1 MMYGELPHRTE
12 TQINTSIRPMVRVH
26 RDECVYV
33 VHDIDITSC
42 FSGARGST
50 DLSFERM
57 VIGSSP
63 ELTWGKDN
71 TGYKD
76 DSLVEAK
83 VERNKITFQHPRRT
97 PVEVKRTLSN
107 TISKGQSLL
116 ATALTAAASAS
127 T

>member
-1 MMYGELPHRTE
+1 MENCRIVLKHKS
-12 TQINTSIRPMVRVH
+12 TQVSDQWFLLSM

-63 ELTWGKDN
+63 ELTWGKDE
-71 TGYKD
+71 TGFKD
-76 DSLVEAK
+76 DSLVESK
-83 VERNKITFQHPRRT
+83 VKERKLPSSIQEEHLLRLRELYPIQS
-97 PVEVKRTLSN
+97 P
-107 TISKGQSLL
+107 KGR
-116 ATALTAAASAS
+116 AC
-127 T
+127 